1 VDVVDVVKD
10 ELPRSVAIIMDG
22 NGRWAER
29 RGISRKMGH
38 WQGAK
43 TAEDII
49 RYAHELGIKYLTLY
63 AFSSENWQRP
73 VEEIRAVMEILENYL
88 NNDPSELV
96 KNGIRIIPIGEIE
109 RLPQSLARTLEN
121 VTQKTAECSK
131 LVITLA
137 LSYGA
142 WGEIARACKAIARK
156 VAHKE
161 LELDAITEDVI
172 SNYLYTKNTPH
183 PDLFI
188 RTSGELRLSNFLLFQ
203 LSYSELYFTPTLWP
217 DFQRA
222 DFDLALSSYASRQRR
237 FGATK
242 SLS

>member
-1 VDVVDVVKD
+1 MKD
-10 ELPRSVAIIMDG
+10 ELPQSVAIIMDG

-29 RGISRKMGH
+29 RGISRSMGH

-49 RYAHELGIKYLTLY
+49 RYAHEIGIKYLTLY

-73 VEEIRAVMEILENYL
+73 PEEIRSVMEILESYL

-96 KNGIRIIPIGEIE
+96 KNGIRIISIGEIE
-109 RLPQSLARTLEN
+109 RLPTSLARTLES
-121 VTQKTAECSK
+121 VMQKTASCTK

-137 LSYGA
+137 LSYGS
-142 WGEIARACKAIARK
+142 WDEITRACKNIASQ
-156 VAHKE
+156 VAHNE
-161 LELDAITEDVI
+161 LELDAINSNLI
-172 SNYLYTKNTPH
+172 SSYLYTKDTPH

-222 DFDLALSSYASRQRR
+222 DFDLALSSYAARKRR
-237 FGATK
+237 FGALE
-242 SLS
+242 S

>member
-1 VDVVDVVKD
+1 
-10 ELPRSVAIIMDG
+10 MDG

-29 RGISRKMGH
+29 RGISRSMGH

-49 RYAHELGIKYLTLY
+49 RYAHEIGIKYLTLY

-73 VEEIRAVMEILENYL
+73 PEEIKAVMEILENYL

-96 KNGIRIIPIGEIE
+96 KNGIRIISIGEIE
-109 RLPQSLARTLEN
+109 RLPESLAKALEN
-121 VTQKTAECSK
+121 VMQKTAACSK

-137 LSYGA
+137 LSYGSWA
-142 WGEIARACKAIARK
+142 EITRACKNIADK
-156 VAHKE
+156 VAQRE
-161 LELDAITEDVI
+161 LELDAINEELI
-172 SNYLYTKNTPH
+172 SNYLYTKDTPN

-188 RTSGELRLSNFLLFQ
+188 RTSGEIRLSNFLLFQ

-222 DFDLALSSYASRQRR
+222 DFDLALSSYAARKRR
-237 FGATK
+237 FGATE
-242 SLS
+242 S

>member
-1 VDVVDVVKD
+1 MKD
-10 ELPRSVAIIMDG
+10 ELPQSVAIIMDG

-49 RYAHELGIKYLTLY
+49 RYAHEIGIKYLTLY

-73 VEEIRAVMEILENYL
+73 IEEIKAIMEILENYL
-88 NNDPSELV
+88 QNDSSELV
-96 KNGIRIIPIGEIE
+96 KNGIRIMAIGEIDK
-109 RLPQSLARTLEN
+109 LPPSLAKALEDAM
-121 VTQKTAECSK
+121 QKTAQCTT

-137 LSYGA
+137 LSYGS
-142 WGEIARACKAIARK
+142 WGEVTHACRAIAEQ
-156 VAHKE
+156 VAQQK
-161 LELDAITEDVI
+161 ITPNDINANLI
-172 SNYLYTKNTPH
+172 SKYLYTNNTPH

-188 RTSGELRLSNFLLFQ
+188 RTSGELRLSNFLLLQ
-203 LSYSELYFTPTLWP
+203 LSYSELYFTPVLWP

-222 DFDLALSSYASRQRR
+222 DFDMALSSYASRQRR
-237 FGATK
+237 FGTTE
-242 SLS
+242 S